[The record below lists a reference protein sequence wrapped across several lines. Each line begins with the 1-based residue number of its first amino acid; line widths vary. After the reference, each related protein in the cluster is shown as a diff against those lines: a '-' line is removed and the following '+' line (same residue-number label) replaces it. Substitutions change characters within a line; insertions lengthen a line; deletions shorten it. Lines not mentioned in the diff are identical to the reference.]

1 MKISIIVPVYNAEEY
16 LSKCLES
23 LVNQTYRNIEII
35 LVDDGSTDASPQMCD
50 EYAQKDDRIIVIHK
64 ENEGLSLT
72 RNVGM
77 AAITGDFFTFVD
89 SDDWLSY
96 NYVEK
101 LVVALEA
108 NDIDIVFT
116 SYLKEYKSK
125 SVGVTFF
132 PEDEIIFKS
141 SEGSNEV
148 LRRLVGEIGDE
159 LQHPERIENLNTAWG
174 KCYRT
179 SKFKQLKFDD
189 GNEIRSE
196 DLWFN
201 IQAFYL
207 TERSIYIN
215 NQGYHYNKQN
225 ENSIVSTYTPHLA
238 DKFNKLN
245 NMIEDFIGLHKL
257 GEDYILALNSRRVL
271 MLLTIAIN
279 EFSNQK
285 ISFWQRTKK
294 MKTILNG
301 QKYTKAFRE
310 FEYGKLSCVYRIF
323 FKACE
328 KKQAMI
334 VGLIISMALFKR
346 KRLG

>member
-35 LVDDGSTDASPQMCD
+35 LVDDGSTDASAQMCD
-50 EYAQKDDRIIVIHK
+50 EYAQKDDRFNVVHK
-64 ENEGLSLT
+64 ENEGPSLT
-72 RNVGM
+72 RTAGM
-77 AAITGDFFTFVD
+77 AAATGDFFTFVD
-89 SDDWLSY
+89 SDDWISC
-96 NYVEK
+96 NYVEEA
-101 LVVALEA
+101 VVALEGSKV
-108 NDIDIVFT
+108 DILFT
-116 SYLKEYKSK
+116 SYIKEYKTK
-125 SVGVTFF
+125 SVGVNLYT
-132 PEDEIIFKS
+132 EDRIIFKS
-141 SEGSNEV
+141 SNGSNEV
-148 LRRLVGEIGDE
+148 LRRLIGEIGDE
-159 LQHPERIENLNTAWG
+159 LQNPEKLENLNTVWG
-174 KCYRT
+174 KFYRT
-179 SKFKQLKFDD
+179 SKFKYLRFKDI
-189 GNEIRSE
+189 NEIWSE

-207 TERSIYIN
+207 SEGSMYIN
-215 NQGYHYNKQN
+215 SQGYHYNKQN

-238 DKFNKLN
+238 ERFNKLN
-245 NMIEDFIGLHKL
+245 NMIGDFIWLHSL
-257 GEDYILALNSRRVL
+257 GKEYVLALSNRRVL
-271 MLLTIAIN
+271 ILLSIAIN

-301 QKYTKAFRE
+301 QEYTKAFRE

>member
-35 LVDDGSTDASPQMCD
+35 LVDDGSIDASPQMCD

-77 AAITGDFFTFVD
+77 TAITGDFFTFVD
-89 SDDWLSY
+89 SDDWLIS
-96 NYVEK
+96 NYVES
-101 LVVALEA
+101 LVVALED
-108 NDIDIVFT
+108 NVVDIVFT
-116 SYLKEYKSK
+116 SYVKEYKSK
-125 SVGVTFF
+125 HVGVSLF
-132 PEDEIIFKS
+132 PEDKIVFKT

-159 LQHPERIENLNTAWG
+159 LQHPEKIENLNTAWG

-179 SKFKQLKFDD
+179 AKFKQLKFEDS
-189 GNEIRSE
+189 NEIRSE

-201 IQAFYL
+201 IQSFYL
-207 TERSIYIN
+207 TEGSMYIN
-215 NQGYHYNKQN
+215 NHGYHYNKQN
-225 ENSIVSTYTPHLA
+225 ERSIVSTYTPHLA
-238 DKFNKLN
+238 EKFNKLN
-245 NMIEDFIGLHKL
+245 NMIEDFIRLHSL
-257 GEDYILALNSRRVL
+257 GENYILALNNRRVL

-285 ISFWQRTKK
+285 VSFWQRSKK
-294 MKTILNG
+294 MKVILNG
-301 QKYTKAFRE
+301 QEYTKAFRK
-310 FEYGKLSCVYRIF
+310 FEYGKLSFVYRIF

-328 KKQAMI
+328 KKQAMK
-334 VGLIISMALFKR
+334 VGMIISMALFKR
-346 KRLG
+346 KGLG